1 MQNST
6 KQNNHDFNSD
16 AVSISES
23 RSGQNGFTL
32 TEVIVVVYVV
42 AMLAAIVIN
51 TSLDSIEKARL
62 ARCMVEL
69 RGIQTA
75 VWMDS
80 DDGATFMDPATF
92 WSSHYH
98 GAKPGPYFY
107 LLDGDPNKG
116 HGNDL
121 DGVDEE
127 NPGASDP
134 QKKDIKFAVMCQHD
148 HKWLGDY
155 VFLTDEEPPQI
166 VGGIEGVENPGY
178 ERFTKWEFGGPGGGN
193 G

>member
-1 MQNST
+1 MYGSPQENV
-6 KQNNHDFNSD
+6 HPGNSD
-16 AVSISES
+16 AVSISNADS
-23 RSGQNGFTL
+23 KQDGFTL

-75 VWMDS
+75 VWMGS
-80 DDGATFMDPATF
+80 DDGNSFMDANTF
-92 WSSHYH
+92 WGSHYH
-98 GAKPGPYFY
+98 GSKPGPYFY
-107 LLDGDPNKG
+107 LLDGDPNNG

-134 QKKDIKFAVMCQHD
+134 DKKDIKFAVLCQHD
-148 HKWLGDY
+148 HKWLGEY
-155 VFLTDEEPPQI
+155 VFLTDEEPPKV
-166 VGGIEGVENPGY
+166 VGGLDGIEDPGY
-178 ERFTKWEFGGPGGGN
+178 ERFTMWEGGGPGGDN